1 MEKEYAVVV
10 KKGIN
15 ISDVDVDLAAVTGDA
30 SIPNRPCECADAIGH
45 NSRYTYW
52 MLTDEEAELLR
63 NDDRVLDVHIPFE
76 YDDNI
81 SIEPTARQ
89 GGTFDKTGGF
99 PASGVN
105 WGLSRCSSAT
115 NNFPSGTNEVT
126 DEYLYALDGTGVDV
140 VIMDSGIEVDHPE
153 FEDANGVSRVKQ
165 IDWYAESGGTISGTM
180 GAQHYTDQGGHGTFC
195 AGIAA
200 GKTYGWAK
208 NADIY
213 VIKIFDTDQIS
224 NTAEAIDLVTAWHNN
239 KGTGRPTV
247 INMSFGYVNSGL
259 YNSDGLGA
267 IAGDAG
273 TYYSDNSNSLVS
285 WTYGDTGYD
294 SKTSVSYKTNWS
306 HDSKTVTRLSSID
319 ASIDLMVDAGVH
331 VVVAAGNYSDVQS
344 EIGDDNYNDSLTRRG
359 LTYYYHRG
367 SSPRTTDDGSEI
379 VVGNMSNGL
388 ISNLDSA
395 ADSSSRGPGVDI
407 WAPGTNITS
416 CVTSAVTAT
425 FLLSNYPYDENYKIS
440 NDNGTSFSSPQIAGI
455 IAMYLQLYPTLT
467 PAQMKAKLLDDAQDG
482 LLFDVTT
489 SEYNDVSRY
498 QYIQGGGLFGTPNK
512 IMFNPFVGDAL
523 IKWQ

>member
-15 ISDVDVDLAAVTGDA
+15 ISDVDAEMSAAAGDA
-30 SIPNRPCECADAIGH
+30 SIPNRPCECAKELIH
-45 NSRYTYW
+45 NSRYTHW
-52 MLTDEEAELLR
+52 MLTDEEAISLR
-63 NDDRVLDVHIPFE
+63 NDDRILDVHIPFE
-76 YDDNI
+76 HDDNVM
-81 SIEPTARQ
+81 IEPTARQ
-89 GGTFDKTGGF
+89 GGTYDKTGGF
-99 PASGVN
+99 PASGIN

-126 DEYLYALDGTGVDV
+126 DEYLYALDGTGIDV
-140 VIMDSGIEVDHPE
+140 VIMDSGIQADHPE
-153 FEDANGVSRVKQ
+153 WEDANGVSRLKQ

-213 VIKIFDTDQIS
+213 VIKIFDTDEIA
-224 NTAEAIDLVTAWHNN
+224 TGTAIDLVTAWHNN

-247 INMSFGYVNSGL
+247 INMSFGYINGGL
-259 YNSDGLGA
+259 YDNDGPGA
-267 IAGDAG
+267 IAGDTG
-273 TYYSDNSNSLVS
+273 TYYSDNTNSIVS
-285 WTYGDTGYD
+285 WTYGDAGYD
-294 SKTSVSYKTNWS
+294 TATAISYKTNWS
-306 HDSKTVTRLSSID
+306 HDKKTVQRLSSID

-344 EIGDDNYNDSLTRRG
+344 EIGDVHYNDSLTRNG
-359 LTYYYHRG
+359 VIHYYHRG
-367 SSPRTTDDGSEI
+367 SSPRTTDDGNDI
-379 VVGNMSNGL
+379 VVGSMSNAL
-388 ISNLDSA
+388 LSNLDSA
-395 ADSSSRGPGVDI
+395 AEYSSRGPGVDI

-416 CVTSAVTAT
+416 CTTSAGTAT
-425 FLLSNYPYDENYKIS
+425 FLLTDYVYDNNFKIS
-440 NDNGTSFSSPQIAGI
+440 NSDGTSFSAPQIAGI

-467 PAQMKAKLLDDAQDG
+467 PAQMKAKILDDSKDE
-482 LLFDVTT
+482 LLFDVTV
-489 SEYNDVSRY
+489 SEYNNASRY
-498 QYIQGGGLFGTPNK
+498 QYISSGGLFGTPNK

-523 IKWQ
+523 VKWQ